1 MQVYYE
7 WRKVLL
13 EFSKRM
19 DPSLPFYYFTN
30 NQRFYEG
37 ELPDF
42 NEPQP
47 KEDRPPRRELLAGTL
62 GRWASFPVR
71 GSLSVRAQFHNVSVS
86 LPPPP
91 SVTPAERLIAEHSYF
106 SSTHWSPSPPP
117 PPPPTKKLC
126 GTCQVLLTFITC
138 SF

>member
-37 ELPDF
+37 EMPDF
-42 NEPQP
+42 NEPRKKPP

-62 GRWASFPVR
+62 GRQASFPVR
-71 GSLSVRAQFHNVSVS
+71 GSLSVRAQFHNVPVS
-86 LPPPP
+86 LPPP

-106 SSTHWSPSPPP
+106 SSPH
-117 PPPPTKKLC
+117 
-126 GTCQVLLTFITC
+126 
-138 SF
+138 

>member
-30 NQRFYEG
+30 TNNQRFYED
-37 ELPDF
+37 EMPDF
-42 NEPQP
+42 NEPRNKPP
-47 KEDRPPRRELLAGTL
+47 KEYLPPRRELPAGTL
-62 GRWASFPVR
+62 GRRASLPVR
-71 GSLSVRAQFHNVSVS
+71 GSLSVRAQFHNVPVS

-91 SVTPAERLIAEHSYF
+91 SVTPTERLIA
-106 SSTHWSPSPPP
+106 
-117 PPPPTKKLC
+117 
-126 GTCQVLLTFITC
+126 
-138 SF
+138 